1 MQAPWIFR
9 RWGADI
15 QMKRRDDRGT
25 QSTEDWRAECLP
37 GPQCGPSRTAC
48 SSQSTQAGCTCSV
61 PAPPTAPCQQLL
73 APSRAPQA
81 GDCHEFQP
89 QTFPGNLKGSS
100 PVQGPRQALHVA
112 PGCRAAVSGAAGL
125 ARGCQLCL
133 VFPFP
138 PWSLRRPSRCGG
150 NRSLGKAP
158 RPFTLRLGRPAR
170 WANTQQSG
178 PAPRVPTSRPPT
190 QPREPVCPAAPQQAS
205 SVAPERLLPN
215 PHPWV
220 GSRLVQEDMCP
231 KGQARSLWATSL
243 QSHA

>member
-1 MQAPWIFR
+1 MTGVPSPQRTGVLSAYPVLSVGPAELPAAASPHR
-9 RWGADI
+9 QGA
-15 QMKRRDDRGT
+15 RVLSRH
-25 QSTEDWRAECLP
+25 LP
-37 GPQCGPSRTAC
+37 RLPASSSWLPQEP
-48 SSQSTQAGCTCSV
+48 
-61 PAPPTAPCQQLL
+61 
-73 APSRAPQA
+73 PQA

-150 NRSLGKAP
+150 TRSLGKAP

-170 WANTQQSG
+170 RANAQQSG
-178 PAPRVPTSRPPT
+178 PAPCVPTSRPPT
-190 QPREPVCPAAPQQAS
+190 QPHEPVCPAAPQQAS

-220 GSRLVQEDMCP
+220 GPRLVQEDMCP